1 MERIKGTPPMNLAL
15 PRIYCASP
23 YPRAK
28 MWRARGDST
37 ILGPDVAIISTWHLS
52 GIDECLVSPE
62 QFAVHWIKDFAEI
75 RCAHALLAYAEFGDK
90 PQGTLVEIGY
100 ALAHKIPVH
109 IVGNYNWATWKNHP
123 SVTQHAT
130 LREAVVAII
139 REQPHDAP
147 KDVAIHGK

>member
-1 MERIKGTPPMNLAL
+1 MTRSL

-28 MWRARGDST
+28 MWRPRGDST
-37 ILGPDVAIISTWHLS
+37 ILGPDVAVISTWHNS
-52 GIDECLVSPE
+52 GLEEPLVTPE
-62 QFAVHWIKDFAEI
+62 QFTVHWIKDFAEI
-75 RCAHALLAYAEFGDK
+75 RCAHAILAYAEFGDK

-109 IVGNYNWATWKNHP
+109 IVGNYNWSNWKNYP
-123 SVTQHAT
+123 LVTEHAT

-139 REQPHDAP
+139 RNAPHDSP
-147 KDVAIHGK
+147 QDVTIYGK